1 MIAGRLRPFLG
12 SIAFLLR
19 IRCRFMALPMN
30 WHAKN
35 PNAIDKTSL
44 PGAEEREQVG
54 IGSSSPIKLRPSTPL
69 LAQRSEPMALPA
81 SLGQV
86 SCSPTCAS
94 RPAPLPPCALGQPT
108 EAPELAQ
115 ALGPLPLI
123 RFPLLS
129 LSSFQIARI
138 WA

>member
-44 PGAEEREQVG
+44 PGAEEREQVV
-54 IGSSSPIKLRPSTPL
+54 IGS
-69 LAQRSEPMALPA
+69 
-81 SLGQV
+81 
-86 SCSPTCAS
+86 
-94 RPAPLPPCALGQPT
+94 
-108 EAPELAQ
+108 
-115 ALGPLPLI
+115 
-123 RFPLLS
+123 
-129 LSSFQIARI
+129 
-138 WA
+138 